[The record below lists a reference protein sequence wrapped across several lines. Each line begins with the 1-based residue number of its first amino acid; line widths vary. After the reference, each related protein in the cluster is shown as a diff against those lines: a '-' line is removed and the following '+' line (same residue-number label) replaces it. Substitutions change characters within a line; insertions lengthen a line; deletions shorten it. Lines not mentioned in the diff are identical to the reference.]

1 MKIILADKTE
11 LECLRY
17 KDTYNAEKYNEN
29 TGASGHMA
37 WIGFSGDMNPSD
49 LEKAFTPDNVKEVTI
64 ETKTG
69 KTKTFNFTKVD
80 EIGLT
85 ATDYSD
91 EYLVTLK

>member
-29 TGASGHMA
+29 TGATGHMA
-37 WIGFSGDMNPSD
+37 WIGFSGDTDPTA
-49 LEKAFTPDNVKEVTI
+49 LAKAFTADNIKELTI
-64 ETKTG
+64 ETKDG

>member
-29 TGASGHMA
+29 TGATGHMC
-37 WIGFSGDMNPSD
+37 WIGFDGSVDPAD
-49 LEKAFTPDNVKEVTI
+49 LEKAFTPDNVKDITI
-64 ETKTG
+64 ETIG
-69 KTKTFNFTKVD
+69 GQTKHYSYTKVD

-85 ATDYSD
+85 ATDYAF